1 MDDFTMKIPASS
13 ELDRIDR
20 AILSVL
26 VVDGRISVTDLAA
39 KVGLSKTPC
48 GQRMRRLEAQGYI
61 TGYRAVLDPA
71 MLALEHVAFVEVR
84 LSDTREAALGAFDA
98 AVQKVP
104 EIESCHMIAGT
115 FDYLLNVR
123 TRDVRHYRR
132 VLGEVISTLPHVAGT
147 STHVSMDAVKDR
159 VGYRP

>member
-1 MDDFTMKIPASS
+1 MKIPVSS

-26 VVDGRISVTDLAA
+26 AVDGWISVTDLAA
-39 KVGLSKTPC
+39 KMGLSKTPC

-104 EIESCHMIAGT
+104 EIESCHMIAGA
-115 FDYLLNVR
+115 FDYLLKVR

-147 STHVSMDAVKDR
+147 STDVSMDAVKDS
-159 VGYRP
+159 VGYGL